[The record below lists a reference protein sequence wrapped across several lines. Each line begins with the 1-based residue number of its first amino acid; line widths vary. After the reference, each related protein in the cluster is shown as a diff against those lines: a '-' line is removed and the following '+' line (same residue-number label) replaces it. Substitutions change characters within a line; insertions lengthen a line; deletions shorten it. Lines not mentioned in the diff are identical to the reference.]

1 MWAWTRSILSA
12 FTSYGFVQ
20 LSPVNFD
27 VGASVF
33 WTKTNKQTI
42 NFSNFPFY
50 QLLSNFK
57 KVKYFILISLSLPKS
72 CTVVMYTIQWHNIL
86 KYFDLTHTKNK
97 WCYQKVLDISKLH
110 ILCLSLIRGFFDS
123 KRDFSIIRPIPMNIL
138 WGMWK
143 SKKKLN
149 NSDWWVCFATFK
161 FFTFA
166 GQMWRSMLSCYVF
179 VKSRLDSIMFFCVL
193 TKKLKAIFKVG
204 IPNSNQCMF
213 KCFFEF
219 LLQKHW

>member
-1 MWAWTRSILSA
+1 MRVC
-12 FTSYGFVQ
+12 FERRQ
-20 LSPVNFD
+20 
-27 VGASVF
+27 
-33 WTKTNKQTI
+33 TNKQSISQTFHFI
-42 NFSNFPFY
+42 SCFLIS
-50 QLLSNFK
+50 K

-138 WGMWK
+138 RGMWK

-149 NSDWWVCFATFK
+149 NSDCWVCFATFK

-193 TKKLKAIFKVG
+193 AKKLKAIFKVS
-204 IPNSNQCMF
+204 ISNSNTMYVQVLFRVFVAKTLISGNLGF
-213 KCFFEF
+213 KK
-219 LLQKHW
+219 Q